1 VVGSDQVWNLNFF
14 GEHQFRYFLDFVD
27 NPDCKKISYGA
38 CFGALNQPEDLL
50 SRTIPLLKGFR
61 FLSVRNRMS
70 ANLVNSL
77 CGITPQ
83 VVLDPSAIYD
93 YEEFL
98 NQSKT
103 QQDYIFAYFL
113 SHKNMELGVE
123 ILQNAAER
131 LKLPALVLGD
141 YTYPDK
147 KLSLDRS
154 AGPIEW
160 LKAIYNSSFVIT
172 NSFHG
177 TIFAVKFKKPFI
189 AWGGHRPQRIKD
201 FLSLCGLEHRLFTE
215 MSSYSIE
222 HLLFQP
228 INYAEVH
235 TRLSSEIKN
244 SLEFLRYALS

>member
-1 VVGSDQVWNLNFF
+1 
-14 GEHQFRYFLDFVD
+14 
-27 NPDCKKISYGA
+27 
-38 CFGALNQPEDLL
+38 
-50 SRTIPLLKGFR
+50 
-61 FLSVRNRMS
+61 MS

-83 VVLDPSAIYD
+83 VVLDPSAVYN

-113 SHKNMELGVE
+113 SHKNMKLGVE

-189 AWGGHRPQRIKD
+189 AWSGDDPRKARGPERMKD
-201 FLSLCGLEHRLFTE
+201 FLCLLGLEARLISDANPHFVE
-215 MSSYSIE
+215 SM
-222 HLLFQP
+222 LFQP
-228 INYAEVH
+228 VNYAEVH
-235 TRLSSEIKN
+235 NRLSSEIKN